1 MLGLLGGDGERKL
14 PPGRVGSFQSSGR
27 VGASKSRAAD
37 EDFRYSRNQASAAGL
52 TIAQGMPARAGVDGS
67 GQPCK

>member
-1 MLGLLGGDGERKL
+1 MLAPLGGDGEREL
-14 PPGRVGSFQSSGR
+14 PPGRAGSFQSSGR

-37 EDFRYSRNQASAAGL
+37 DFWYSGNQASAAGL
-52 TIAQGMPARAGVDGS
+52 TIAQGMSARAGVDRS

>member
-1 MLGLLGGDGERKL
+1 MLAPLGGDRKRKRL
-14 PPGRVGSFQSSGR
+14 PGRAGSFQCSGS

-37 EDFRYSRNQASAAGL
+37 EDFWYSGNQASAAGL